1 MKEFLNRYRRPF
13 QRNPAEAYRRRVLK
27 EVDPSRLL
35 QGDPEDRLHGLDFAL
50 SRAKSRTLLDV
61 GCHDGTVAKAFA
73 ANGCRFIDGVDLSP
87 AAVEAAR
94 FKLAS
99 EEASS
104 VFQQADLSRGVEHL
118 EEKLRR
124 SQYSIV
130 CYLGVHHH
138 LHGQMDAAAIVE
150 LEQALLDKAE
160 ELFVLRVSRR
170 YIDEVDARVRRAG
183 FEPITSIIQGR
194 VGPAS
199 TYVRNTGR

>member
-1 MKEFLNRYRRPF
+1 MKMFLNALRRPM
-13 QRNPAEAYRRRVLK
+13 QQNPVEAYRRRVQK
-27 EVDPSRLL
+27 EVDPSQLL
-35 QGDPEDRLHGLDFAL
+35 QGDPEDRLHGLECAL

-73 ANGCRFIDGVDLSP
+73 KNGCCLIDGVDLSP

-94 FKLAS
+94 SKLAS

-104 VFQQADLSRGVEHL
+104 MFEQADLAQGVEHL

-138 LHGQMDAAAIVE
+138 LHGQMEPAAILA
-150 LEQALLDKAE
+150 LEQALFDKAE

-170 YIDEVDARVRRAG
+170 YIDELSDRVRRAG
-183 FEPITSIIQGR
+183 FEPITNIVEGR
-194 VGPAS
+194 VGPAV
-199 TYVRNTGR
+199 TYARKEKI